1 MNKKFLIFLTAIT
14 ICSGIVCA
22 QEKSVIENTNEFMN
36 SFKNCSEFKSVDE
49 IEIDGVSS
57 KVTKSIIG
65 WDGYTCKYQ
74 EIVEF
79 KEIGFKSKV
88 NCNFTGEQVREI
100 YSVMEKEALD
110 AAKNPQKYQN
120 MSLEEAQKSPV
131 LKVWN
136 KYLGDSNVCKIEM

>member
-1 MNKKFLIFLTAIT
+1 MNKKTFIFVAVLLI
-14 ICSGIVCA
+14 SGSIA
-22 QEKSVIENTNEFMN
+22 YSENKHSASNPADFM
-36 SFKNCSEFKSVDE
+36 SAFKNCSEYKSVDE

-57 KVTKSIIG
+57 KVTKNIIG

-88 NCNFTGEQVREI
+88 NCEFSGEQVREI
-100 YSVMEKEALD
+100 YSVMEKESQE

-120 MSLEEAQKSPV
+120 MSLEEAQQSPV
-131 LKVWN
+131 IKVWN

>member
-1 MNKKFLIFLTAIT
+1 MNKKFLAFALTAI
-14 ICSGIVCA
+14 ICGCIVYA
-22 QEKSVIENTNEFMN
+22 QEKSVIENTSEFM
-36 SFKNCSEFKSVDE
+36 SAFKNCTEFKSVDE
-49 IEIDGVSS
+49 IEIDGVTS
-57 KVTKSIIG
+57 KVTKKIIG
-65 WDGYTCKYQ
+65 WDGYNCRYQ

-88 NCNFTGEQVREI
+88 NCNFSGEQVREI

-120 MSLEEAQKSPV
+120 MSLEQAQKSPV

-136 KYLGDSNVCKIEM
+136 KYLGDSTVCQIEM